1 MDTLPKQ
8 VGISSRN
15 KEGDILKAAAHLFSR
30 HGYHA
35 TSMRD
40 IAKKVGMLPGS
51 IYYHY
56 ASKHDLLYAVYKEG
70 VESITKEVEAAV
82 AGIKDAEERLKA
94 ACEAHIGMLLG
105 SGYFA
110 PVIIRVRPS
119 DVKEIEAGMIELR
132 ESYEILFRDLID
144 DVDLPPGV
152 DARYFRLLLFG
163 AMNWAQTWY
172 HPKGDPPQKIIEQFF
187 RILFQKPE
195 K

>member
-1 MDTLPKQ
+1 M
-8 VGISSRN
+8 
-15 KEGDILKAAAHLFSR
+15 
-30 HGYHA
+30 
-35 TSMRD
+35 
-40 IAKKVGMLPGS
+40 
-51 IYYHY
+51 
-56 ASKHDLLYAVYKEG
+56 YAVYKEG
-70 VESITKEVEAAV
+70 VESITEEVDAAV

-110 PVIIRVRPS
+110 PVIVRVRPS

-132 ESYEILFRDLID
+132 DGYENLFRDLID

-152 DARYFRLLLFG
+152 DASYLRLLLFG

-172 HPKGDPPQKIIEQFF
+172 HPKGDSPQEIIEQFF
-187 RILFQKPE
+187 RILFQRPE

>member
-1 MDTLPKQ
+1 MDILPKQ
-8 VGISSRN
+8 AGISSRS
-15 KEGDILKAAAHLFSR
+15 KESDILRAAAHLFSR

-56 ASKHDLLYAVYKEG
+56 ASKHDLLYAVYKQG

-82 AGIKDAEERLKA
+82 ARIKDPEKRLRA

-119 DVKEIEAGMIELR
+119 DVKEIEAGMIALR
-132 ESYEILFRDLID
+132 EGYETLFRDLIE

-152 DARYFRLLLFG
+152 DASYLRLLLFG

-172 HPKGDPPQKIIEQFF
+172 HPKGDSPQKIIEQFF
-187 RILFQKPE
+187 RILFPKRE